1 MFSDQDLDLR
11 KIYVANESE
20 ILGGQGMGNLIFKNP
35 LKKFPDFS
43 NKKGKPFTKCAA
55 KRR

>member
-1 MFSDQDLDLR
+1 MFSDQELDLR

-43 NKKGKPFTKCAA
+43 NRKGKPFTKCAA